1 VVILL
6 YSLCQ
11 QSGAGRGLGHVIMHA
26 MQVRQSL
33 KGVQIAYAMEVIL
46 AVGIAAYWLSASNPP
61 DIPLSAPM
69 LAPAAMF
76 LLTVIRHIRRR
87 ATCLDVQGDRLR
99 YEAGLFSKTSR
110 ILELSKV
117 QDVRVDQTF
126 GQRLI
131 GTGDLSVETAG
142 GSSRIEMDSI
152 DRPKDVA
159 ENILNLAKTQRGQ
172 GLTSQ

>member
-1 VVILL
+1 VF
-6 YSLCQ
+6 
-11 QSGAGRGLGHVIMHA
+11 GHAIMHA

-33 KGVQIAYAMEVIL
+33 KGVQIAYVLIAAL
-46 AVGIAAYWLSASNPP
+46 AIAIAAYWLSASDPP
-61 DIPLSAPM
+61 AVPLWAPL
-69 LAPAAMF
+69 LAPAVLL

-117 QDVRVDQTF
+117 QDVRVDQSF
-126 GQRLI
+126 GQRII

-142 GSSRIEMDSI
+142 GSSRIAMPSI
-152 DRPKDVA
+152 DRPKEVA
-159 ENILNLAKTQRGQ
+159 EHILDLSRAQRGQ
-172 GLTSQ
+172 GLPST

>member
-1 VVILL
+1 
-6 YSLCQ
+6 
-11 QSGAGRGLGHVIMHA
+11 MHA

-33 KGVQIAYAMEVIL
+33 KGVKIAYVLEAIL
-46 AVGIAAYWLSASNPP
+46 AAAIVAYWLWGNSVP
-61 DIPLSAPM
+61 DIPLWAPL
-69 LAPAAMF
+69 LAPAALF

-117 QDVRVDQTF
+117 QDVRVDQSF
-126 GQRLI
+126 GQRII

-152 DRPKDVA
+152 DRPKEVA
-159 ENILNLAKTQRGQ
+159 ENILNLSRTQRGQ
-172 GLTSQ
+172 GPAST

>member
-1 VVILL
+1 
-6 YSLCQ
+6 
-11 QSGAGRGLGHVIMHA
+11 MHA
-26 MQVRQSL
+26 MHVRQSL

-46 AVGIAAYWLSASNPP
+46 AVAIAAYWLGASNPP
-61 DIPLSAPM
+61 DVPLWAPM

-117 QDVRVDQTF
+117 QDVRVDQSF

-152 DRPKDVA
+152 DRPKEVA
-159 ENILNLAKTQRGQ
+159 ENILNLAKAHRG
-172 GLTSQ
+172 TSQV

>member
-1 VVILL
+1 
-6 YSLCQ
+6 
-11 QSGAGRGLGHVIMHA
+11 MHP

-33 KGVQIAYAMEVIL
+33 KGVKIAYALVIVL
-46 AVGIAAYWLSASNPP
+46 AAAVTAYWLGASDPP
-61 DIPLSAPM
+61 DVPLWAPM
-69 LAPAAMF
+69 LGPAALF

-117 QDVRVDQTF
+117 QDVRVDQSF

-131 GTGDLSVETAG
+131 ATGDLSVETAG
-142 GSSRIEMDSI
+142 DSSRIVMPSI

-159 ENILNLAKTQRGQ
+159 ENILNLSRAQRGQ
-172 GLTSQ
+172 A

>member
-1 VVILL
+1 
-6 YSLCQ
+6 
-11 QSGAGRGLGHVIMHA
+11 
-26 MQVRQSL
+26 
-33 KGVQIAYAMEVIL
+33 
-46 AVGIAAYWLSASNPP
+46 
-61 DIPLSAPM
+61 M

-126 GQRLI
+126 GQRII

-159 ENILNLAKTQRGQ
+159 ENILNLSKAQRCTGQ
-172 GLTSQ
+172 V